1 MNWLNMT
8 NTSFKYGQINRD
20 KGFTILEVL
29 FAISILSI
37 GILAVASLQASAIRG
52 NDFAGS
58 ATNGTIWAADKMEKL
73 IAMAFDDYDDSNLRD
88 TDGDGD
94 GGLDDAT
101 IATADHNE
109 TQGDWTVLWN
119 ISDNSLI
126 NNTKTVNVIVNWTN
140 HGAQKSV
147 SMRYAVPRIS

>member
-1 MNWLNMT
+1 MDWLNIT
-8 NTSFKYGQINRD
+8 HIPVKLRNRERE

-58 ATNGTIWAADKMEKL
+58 TTDGTTWAADKMEKL
-73 IAMAFDDYDDSNLRD
+73 AALAFDDYSNSNLQD

-94 GGLDDAT
+94 SGIDHAAT
-101 IATADHNE
+101 GTADHNE
-109 TQGDWTVLWN
+109 TQGNYTIFWN

-140 HGAQKSV
+140 HGVQKSV
-147 SMRYAVPRIS
+147 SMRYVVPRIS

>member
-1 MNWLNMT
+1 MNWLNITHIPVKFRNKEME
-8 NTSFKYGQINRD
+8 

-37 GILAVASLQASAIRG
+37 GILAVASMQAAAIRG
-52 NDFAGS
+52 NDFAGRT
-58 ATNGTIWAADKMEKL
+58 TNGTTWAADKMEKL
-73 IAMAFDDYDDSNLRD
+73 IALAYDDYDASNLRD

-101 IATADHNE
+101 TGTADHNE
-109 TQGDWTVLWN
+109 AQYGVTIFWN

-126 NNTKTVNVIVNWTN
+126 TNTKTVNVIANWTN
-140 HGAQKSV
+140 RGVQRSV
-147 SMRYAVPRIS
+147 SMRHVVPKIS

>member
-1 MNWLNMT
+1 MNCSNIAHIEAK
-8 NTSFKYGQINRD
+8 FREKKRE

-29 FAISILSI
+29 IAISILSI

-73 IAMAFDDYDDSNLRD
+73 IAMAFDDYGDSNLRD

-109 TQGDWTVLWN
+109 TQGDWTILWN

-126 NNTKTVNVIVNWTN
+126 DNTKTVNVIVNWTN

-147 SMRYAVPRIS
+147 SMRYVVPRIS